1 MAGTSDW
8 LDVRGWMESIVGWS
22 MEQVHDLL
30 PSSEIGLGP
39 LGSVNLQGEFAS
51 IQGALETFLFT
62 TIMCTIVFATM
73 MLTLMVVPYIERK
86 FIARLMDRL
95 GATTSLRSL
104 WIGEGHTTAG
114 QWWNQLPFGIGAPI
128 GWVNGMLN
136 SNFGNKSKHVAVD
149 RVHNRGYHGIWFLF
163 PGFFQALADFL
174 KFATKEH
181 MVPTKADRLV
191 FETAP
196 VIIIAT
202 TIMVYAFIPFG
213 PHIWAANPELSLVFM
228 MAIFGVAPL
237 GVFFAGWS
245 SNNKYTL
252 IGGMRSAAQLTAYEI
267 PLLISVLAIAVIS
280 GSFNILEIVDF
291 QIETS
296 NTWNLFIM
304 PLGAA
309 LFLITMI
316 AEVERIPFDMP
327 EAEAELVEGWWTEY
341 GGIRWGLMFAVEM
354 MRAYAACILF
364 ALFFLGGWQL
374 PFEDTLVGLPY
385 VGVLFDFLANAT
397 PGLVVLLLKAYLMFA
412 FFVWVRASLHRVRT
426 DQILEFGWRWLL
438 PASMVNLAV
447 AIWLRLE
454 VWDSAAA
461 GGWPI
466 WAVPVLFGS
475 FIVAFVVLALD
486 EDEDAL
492 ELNRRMYHTQ
502 TLEKASPGT
511 HRD

>member
-1 MAGTSDW
+1 MASSDW
-8 LDVRGWMESIVGWS
+8 LDIRGWVDSLVSWS
-22 MEQVHDLL
+22 MDSTHDIL
-30 PSSEIGLGP
+30 PSSGVNLGP
-39 LGSVNLQGEFAS
+39 LGIINIQNEFAS
-51 IQGALETFLFT
+51 IQSPLETFFFT

-104 WIGEGHTTAG
+104 WVGEGHTTAG
-114 QWWNQLPFGIGAPI
+114 HWWNQLPFGIGVPI
-128 GWVNGMLN
+128 GWINGILN
-136 SNFGNKSKHVAVD
+136 STFGNKSKHIAVD
-149 RVHNRGYHGIWFLF
+149 RVNNRGYHGLIIF

-191 FETAP
+191 FEVAP

-228 MAIFGVAPL
+228 MAVFGVAPL
-237 GVFFAGWS
+237 GVFFAGWA

-267 PLLISVLAIAVIS
+267 PLLVSVLAIAVVS

-291 QIETS
+291 QIEVS
-296 NTWNLFIM
+296 NTWNIFIL

-364 ALFFLGGWQL
+364 SLFFLGGWQL
-374 PFEDTLVGLPY
+374 PFEDFLISLPIVGGAFEL
-385 VGVLFDFLANAT
+385 LANAT

-412 FFVWVRASLHRVRT
+412 FFVWVRASLHRIRT

-438 PASMVNLAV
+438 PASIINLAV

-454 VWDSAAA
+454 VWDSS
-461 GGWPI
+461 GQTWPI
-466 WAVPVLFGS
+466 WAVPFLFGS
-475 FIVAFVVLALD
+475 FIIAFIVLAID
-486 EDEDAL
+486 EDKEAL

-502 TLEKASPGT
+502 TLNKASPGT